1 MTGSTQAA
9 AGSGVRLS
17 TFSHGAGCACK
28 LGPGEL
34 AQVLRHLPA
43 GTNPD
48 ILVDAALS
56 DDAAVI
62 KLSDDRALVLTTDF
76 FTPIVDDPFAFG
88 QIAAAN
94 AISDV
99 YAMGGRPLYCL
110 NLVGWPRETLS
121 LDVLGEVLRGAADIV
136 AKAGAFMVGGHSI
149 DDPEPKFGLVAVGE
163 VDPRCVTTN
172 AAAKPGDVLVLTK
185 PIGSGVIATAI
196 KREKAPEESVTAA
209 IASMT
214 TLNRDAA
221 EAGRDAGVRAATDV
235 TGFGLLGHLRS
246 MMKASKCAAE
256 LDAAAVPL
264 MPGARALAE
273 GGCISGGTRRNFE
286 FVSPTTTFPDGMD
299 QITRLLLADA
309 QTSGGLLLCTPAA
322 NVAGLVADLKRRG
335 TPAAAV
341 VGRVVAGEPG
351 AIRVM

>member
-1 MTGSTQAA
+1 MT
-9 AGSGVRLS
+9 GVRLS

-34 AQVLRHLPA
+34 AQVLRSIPVG
-43 GTNPD
+43 GTSPS

-62 KLSDDRALVLTTDF
+62 QLTEDRALVLTTDF
-76 FTPIVDDPFAFG
+76 FTPIVDDPFSFG
-88 QIAAAN
+88 QIAATN
-94 AISDV
+94 ALSDV

-110 NLVGWPRETLS
+110 NLVGWPRDKLPLE
-121 LDVLGEVLRGAADIV
+121 VLGDVLRGAAEVV
-136 AKAGAFMVGGHSI
+136 ARAGAFIVGGHSI

-163 VDPRCVTTN
+163 VDPRRVTTN

-196 KREKAPEESVTAA
+196 KREKASPESVKAA

-214 TLNRDAA
+214 TLNRDGA
-221 EAGRDAGVRAATDV
+221 EAGHAAGVKAATDV

-246 MMKASKCAAE
+246 MMKASGCAAE
-256 LDAAAVPL
+256 LDSSAVPL
-264 MPGARALAE
+264 MPGARELAE
-273 GGCISGGTRRNFE
+273 GGCISGGTKRNLE
-286 FVSPTTTFPDGMD
+286 FVAPTTTFADTVD
-299 QITRLLLADA
+299 QTTRYLMADA
-309 QTSGGLLLCTPAA
+309 QTSGGLLLCTPENA
-322 NVAGLVADLKRRG
+322 VSGLVAALRARK
-335 TPAAAV
+335 TPAATII
-341 VGRVVAGEPG
+341 GRVVAGEPG

>member
-1 MTGSTQAA
+1 MTAI
-9 AGSGVRLS
+9 RLTS
-17 TFSHGAGCACK
+17 LSHGAGCACK

-34 AQVLRHLPA
+34 AQVLRNIPA
-43 GTNPD
+43 GTSPN

-62 KLSDDRALVLTTDF
+62 RLSDDRALVLTTDF

-88 QIAAAN
+88 QVAAAN
-94 AISDV
+94 ALSDV

-110 NLVGWPRETLS
+110 NLVAWPRDTLP
-121 LDVLGEVLRGAADIV
+121 LEVLGEVLRGAADIV
-136 AKAGAFMVGGHSI
+136 AKAGAFIVGGHSI

-163 VDPRCVTTN
+163 VDPRRLTTN

-196 KREKAPEESVTAA
+196 KREKAPPASVTAA

-221 EAGRDAGVRAATDV
+221 EAGQAAGVRAATDV

-246 MMKASKCAAE
+246 MMKASGCAAE

-264 MPGARALAE
+264 MPGARELAE
-273 GGCISGGTRRNFE
+273 GGCISGGTKRNLE
-286 FVSPTTTFPDGMD
+286 FVGPSTTFPDAMD
-299 QITRLLLADA
+299 QTTRFLLADA
-309 QTSGGLLLCTPAA
+309 QTSGGLLLCTPPGA
-322 NVAGLVADLKRRG
+322 VAGLVAALKARG

-341 VGRVVAGEPG
+341 IGRVVAGEPG
-351 AIRVM
+351 RIRVM